1 MTARAYLCE
10 THGNHLHKCCDAARR
25 AFPDEPASLD
35 TLEAEELQ
43 ETYLRD
49 FAGRQEPGASSA
61 FERGTIEEVA
71 AQLSELSAD
80 RGWPSSSV
88 PDLLGEAAKTYLSR
102 RSVYGPS
109 EVIYGK
115 VMGEMFPDGLTL
127 DSPRDWIRFGIFNQ
141 VVGKLCRY
149 AADFKN
155 GHVDSI
161 HDAGV
166 YAFMLEDKDRANDR
180 L

>member
-25 AFPDEPASLD
+25 AFPDAPSLD
-35 TLEAEELQ
+35 SLESEELQ

-49 FAGRQEPGASSA
+49 FSPRQAPGPSIG
-61 FERGTIEEVA
+61 ERGTFEEIA

-80 RGWPSSSV
+80 RGWPTTNV
-88 PDLLGEAAKTYLSR
+88 PDLLADAARTYLSR

-127 DSPRDWIRFGIFNQ
+127 ESPRDWIRFGIFNQ

-166 YAFMLEDKDRANDR
+166 YAFMLEDKDRAE
-180 L
+180 